1 METDQIEIVPL
12 GGVGEFGMNM
22 MALRFRGAIIVIDAG
37 LMFPRDELLGVDF
50 VVPELTYLLD
60 RKEEV
65 RAVILTHGHEDHIG
79 GLPYLLS
86 EFSVPVYGTPLT
98 LGFAKGRLAE
108 HDLLSAANLISIRP
122 RDTLT
127 LGDFQVEFLHITHS
141 IPDAIGLAIT
151 TPLGT
156 IIHTGD
162 FKFDNSPPDLN
173 VSDYARLAF
182 YGEKGVLALLSD
194 STNSERPGSSPSE
207 SEVRENL
214 KRLFHISRG
223 KIILACFASSIH
235 RMQLIFE
242 LALEFGRHVV
252 LVGRSMKENIAVAQ
266 ELGQLAIPAR
276 VLIDLQEAAKLP
288 EDKKVLLTTG
298 SQGEPMAALA
308 RLALGKHKDFTVEA
322 GDLVIISA
330 RTIPGNE
337 RPVSHLINHFCRRGV
352 RVYDERHSTIHA
364 SGHACQDELKLMLS
378 LIHPKFFMPI
388 HGEFRQLYHHAWLA
402 REIGIPEQ
410 DILIAETGDIVTITP
425 ERASISGKAPVGR
438 RLIDE
443 GGISEL
449 EEWVVRDRQWLSE
462 EGMVLAVIPL
472 SKATGLLKAPPEL
485 VSRGHVQESGEAR
498 FMTEARDVIL
508 NTIDACTDEERED
521 SLILTEMI
529 RADLKRFFKKRTGT
543 RPMIIPVI
551 IEV

>member
-1 METDQIEIVPL
+1 
-12 GGVGEFGMNM
+12 
-22 MALRFRGAIIVIDAG
+22 
-37 LMFPRDELLGVDF
+37 
-50 VVPELTYLLD
+50 
-60 RKEEV
+60 
-65 RAVILTHGHEDHIG
+65 
-79 GLPYLLS
+79 
-86 EFSVPVYGTPLT
+86 
-98 LGFAKGRLAE
+98 
-108 HDLLSAANLISIRP
+108 
-122 RDTLT
+122 
-127 LGDFQVEFLHITHS
+127 
-141 IPDAIGLAIT
+141 
-151 TPLGT
+151 
-156 IIHTGD
+156 
-162 FKFDNSPPDLN
+162 
-173 VSDYARLAF
+173 
-182 YGEKGVLALLSD
+182 
-194 STNSERPGSSPSE
+194 
-207 SEVRENL
+207 
-214 KRLFHISRG
+214 
-223 KIILACFASSIH
+223 
-235 RMQLIFE
+235 
-242 LALEFGRHVV
+242 
-252 LVGRSMKENIAVAQ
+252 
-266 ELGQLAIPAR
+266 
-276 VLIDLQEAAKLP
+276 
-288 EDKKVLLTTG
+288 
-298 SQGEPMAALA
+298 
-308 RLALGKHKDFTVEA
+308 
-322 GDLVIISA
+322 LVIISA

-352 RVYDERHSTIHA
+352 RVYDERHSTVHA